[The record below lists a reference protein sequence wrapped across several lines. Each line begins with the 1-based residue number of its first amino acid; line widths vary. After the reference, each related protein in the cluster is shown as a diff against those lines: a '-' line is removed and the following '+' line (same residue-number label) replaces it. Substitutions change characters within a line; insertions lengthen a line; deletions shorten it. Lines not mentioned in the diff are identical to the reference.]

1 MAADASL
8 AIGGC
13 SDHSVQVWELGG
25 TITRR
30 AAAAGQQP
38 GLVAPRVRLAGHKGP
53 VWACALSEDRRRGL
67 TGGEDCQLLLWDL
80 EGSGGA
86 GSILH
91 VFVGHVAPVH
101 CCALQAD
108 GSVALSGSKD
118 GTARIWATGSASV
131 LRVLDVRDGGPV
143 WGCALSAD
151 GARVITASEDGQIRV
166 WHCATLPVKQLAG

>member
-1 MAADASL
+1 L
-8 AIGGC
+8 
-13 SDHSVQVWELGG
+13 
-25 TITRR
+25 R
-30 AAAAGQQP
+30 
-38 GLVAPRVRLAGHKGP
+38 
-53 VWACALSEDRRRGL
+53 
-67 TGGEDCQLLLWDL
+67 
-80 EGSGGA
+80 
-86 GSILH
+86 
-91 VFVGHVAPVH
+91 
-101 CCALQAD
+101 AD